1 MAVPQSSRPGEL
13 EEAFGLFNR
22 MSEQLSASYRLL
34 EQRVAQL
41 SAELVEARAARE
53 RSHDESTRLANRLQH
68 LLSALPAG
76 VVVLDILG
84 RIQDHNPA
92 AAELLG
98 LPLRGASWMEI
109 ISRAFDPRPRDG
121 HEISLKDGRLVSVAT
136 RALDP
141 EPGQLVLITDLT
153 ATRELQ
159 DALAR
164 NERLSAM
171 GEMVASLAHQVR
183 TPLATALLYASQLG
197 RAALSDADRERMAER
212 ILERL
217 RNLER
222 QVSDMLLFARGGAA
236 ILEPLALA
244 GLIDGLAQTLAPQLA
259 ASGCRLHIDNRAP
272 DAVLAANR
280 EALTGALLNLLENA
294 ITVCSGSG
302 EIVLEIES
310 ADAAIDIRVRDNG
323 PGIAPEI
330 AARVFEPFFTT
341 RASGTG
347 LGLAVVQAVAQAHG
361 GTVWVE
367 SAPGEGATFGLR
379 LPVRK
384 SQVSSSKS
392 QAENPESVIVSSNR
406 NSGDGGQK

>member
-1 MAVPQSSRPGEL
+1 MAVPHPSQPGGL
-13 EEAFGLFNR
+13 EEAFGLFTEV
-22 MSEQLSASYRLL
+22 SEQLSASYRQL
-34 EQRVAQL
+34 EARVAQL
-41 SAELVEARAARE
+41 TEELAEARAARE
-53 RSHDESTRLANRLQH
+53 RSHDESGRLANRLQH
-68 LLSALPAG
+68 LLGALPAG
-76 VVVLDILG
+76 VVVLDIHG
-84 RIQDHNPA
+84 RIQEHNPA

-98 LPLRGASWMEI
+98 MPLRGVSWMEVI
-109 ISRAFDPRPRDG
+109 ARAFDPRPRDG
-121 HEISLKDGRLVSVAT
+121 HEISLKDGRLVGVAT

-153 ATRELQ
+153 ATRALQ

-197 RAALSDADRERMAER
+197 RTPLADADRQRMADK

-244 GLIDGLAQTLAPQLA
+244 GLIEGLAQTVAPQLE
-259 ASGCRLHIDNRAP
+259 ASGCRLRIDNRAP
-272 DAVLAANR
+272 DTVLPANR
-280 EALTGALLNLLENA
+280 EALSGALLNLLENA
-294 ITVCSGSG
+294 ISVCSGDG
-302 EIVLEIES
+302 EIALEAEVV
-310 ADAAIDIRVRDNG
+310 DAHLELRVRDNG

-361 GTVWVE
+361 GTAWVQ
-367 SAPGEGATFGLR
+367 SVPGQGATFGLR
-379 LPVRK
+379 LPMR
-384 SQVSSSKS
+384 SR
-392 QAENPESVIVSSNR
+392 A
-406 NSGDGGQK
+406 